1 MSARTRR
8 AWALASTAALALT
21 LGACAT
27 PPPEPQPEA
36 VPAVPPPALTVAQST
51 GVLEDVGAVLAAGDA
66 SFDPAGLPA
75 RLTGPALEV
84 RKLEYARATST
95 GGTRLPTALPT
106 GAQAIVVPETTE
118 WPRTQ
123 LVVTEQPETLE
134 APRILILRQETPR
147 DPYRLWGWA
156 RLGPGVQMPATADPA
171 IGSATV
177 PPDSTDLLVPPSAVL
192 TQYAD
197 VLANGDASAHA
208 ALHPQDF
215 FRQTIE
221 AARGTMQ
228 AAVAPVGTVAETYV
242 PKAEPPVALATADG
256 GAIVV
261 GAIDTTTTLAI
272 AEPGIDLD
280 PTTAALAGKPR
291 VTSSLVSTWADV
303 LVFYVPPAGSQTTQ
317 VQLLAGEHARTSVA
331 GQ

>member
-8 AWALASTAALALT
+8 AGSVAVGVGLALA
-21 LGACAT
+21 LGACAN

-36 VPAVPPPALTVAQST
+36 VPAVAPPAQTVAQATS
-51 GVLEDVGAVLAAGDA
+51 VLEEIGAVLAAGDA
-66 SFDPAGLPA
+66 TFDATGLPA
-75 RLTGPALEV
+75 RLSGPALDV
-84 RKLEYARATST
+84 RTLEYARAVST
-95 GGTRLPTALPT
+95 AGERLPTALPT
-106 GAQAIVVPETTE
+106 AAQAIVVPETTE

-134 APRILILRQETPR
+134 APRILILRQESPR

-156 RLGPGVQMPATADPA
+156 RLGPAVQMPATADPT
-171 IGSATV
+171 IGSAPL
-177 PPDSTDLLVPPSAVL
+177 PPDSTELLVPPSAVL

-197 VLANGDASAHA
+197 VLANGDASAFA
-208 ALHPQDF
+208 ATHPQDF

-221 AARGTMQ
+221 AARANMQ

-303 LVFYVPPAGSQTTQ
+303 LVFYVPPAGATTP

>member
-1 MSARTRR
+1 MSARARR
-8 AWALASTAALALT
+8 GLSVAAGLGLVLAM
-21 LGACAT
+21 GACAT
-27 PPPEPQPEA
+27 PPPEPQPES
-36 VPAVPPPALTVAQST
+36 VPAVAPPALTVDQST
-51 GVLEDVGAVLAAGDA
+51 SVLQDVGAVLAAGDA
-66 SFDPAGLPA
+66 TFDATGLPA
-75 RLTGPALEV
+75 RLTGPALDV

-95 GGTRLPTALPT
+95 GGARLPTALPT
-106 GAQAIVVPETTE
+106 VAQVIVVPDTTD

-134 APRILILRQETPR
+134 APRILVLRQESPR
-147 DPYRLWGWA
+147 EPYRLWGWA
-156 RLGPGVQMPATADPA
+156 RLGPGVQMPATAEPE
-171 IGSATV
+171 IGSPTV
-177 PPDSTDLLVPPSAVL
+177 APDSTALLVPPQSVL
-192 TQYAD
+192 PQYAD
-197 VLANGDASAHA
+197 VLANGDASAYA
-208 ALHPQDF
+208 AMHPQDF

-221 AARGTMQ
+221 AARANMQ

-242 PKAEPPVALATADG
+242 PKADPPVALATADG

-303 LVFYVPPAGSQTTQ
+303 LVFYVPPAGSTTTQ

>member
-1 MSARTRR
+1 MTARARRGVRAASALGLV
-8 AWALASTAALALT
+8 LA

-27 PPPEPQPEA
+27 PPPEPQPEP
-36 VPAVPPPALTVAQST
+36 VPAVAPPALTVAQST
-51 GVLEDVGAVLAAGDA
+51 GVLEDLGAVLAAGDA
-66 SFDPAGLPA
+66 TFDATGLPA
-75 RLTGPALEV
+75 RLTGPALDV
-84 RKLEYARATST
+84 RRLEYARATSS

-106 GAQAIVVPETTE
+106 AAQAIVVPDTTE

-134 APRILILRQETPR
+134 APRILVLRQESAR
-147 DPYRLWGWA
+147 EPYKLWGWA
-156 RLGPGVQMPATADPA
+156 RLGPGVQMPATADPGL
-171 IGSATV
+171 GSATV
-177 PPDSTDLLVPPSAVL
+177 APDSTALLVPPASVL
-192 TQYAD
+192 AQYAD
-197 VLANGDASAHA
+197 VLANGDASTYAPT
-208 ALHPQDF
+208 HPQDF

-221 AARGTMQ
+221 AARANMQ

-242 PKAEPPVALATADG
+242 PRADAPVALATADG

-303 LVFYVPPAGSQTTQ
+303 LVFYVPPAGSETTQ